1 MSSNNYKPRTIKEMN
16 EKINIVSKTLK
27 EDEDELEKIQRK
39 IGVEKNS
46 SNRIKLEKQVAKIRR
61 KMTEDRGKLKKATK
75 QKNLFERRTKN
86 EIEWAGKKNI
96 EKLEVSN
103 MKRHESS
110 LAQEAAYDL
119 KGNTLYVH
127 KGLIKCIRDKHDI
140 ECVNAC
146 FMTASEENA
155 IFNVNYCKTCNLY
168 FVSEEEY
175 LFYLKKFKTIIAK
188 IKSYSE
194 NENNGIEGLAS
205 CSQLLLCGYSVSA
218 ETALSEFERERLL
231 IKIISNNIMKKNE
244 VIRMLDWLIRV
255 NGQKQSNAVAKRKWE
270 HDLEFV
276 RRFNMEDQGNCRIT
290 KISPYK
296 EYGKKR

>member
-1 MSSNNYKPRTIKEMN
+1 MSSNNYKPRTIKEMD
-16 EKINIVSKTLK
+16 EKINISSKTLK
-27 EDEDELEKIQRK
+27 DDEDELEIIQQKIA
-39 IGVEKNS
+39 VEKNF
-46 SNRIKLEKQVAKIRR
+46 SNRIKLEKQVEKIRR
-61 KMTEDRGKLKKATK
+61 KMTEDRGKLRKATK
-75 QKNLFERRTKN
+75 QKNLFERRTKK
-86 EIEWAGKKNI
+86 EIEWVEKKNV

-103 MKRHESS
+103 VKRHESS

-127 KGLIKCIRDKHDI
+127 KGLIKCIRNNHDI

-175 LFYLKKFKTIIAK
+175 LSYLKKFKTIIAK

-218 ETALSEFERERLL
+218 EAPLSQFERERLL
-231 IKIISNNIMKKNE
+231 IKIMSNNIMKKNE

-276 RRFNMEDQGNCRIT
+276 RRFNMEGQENCRIT